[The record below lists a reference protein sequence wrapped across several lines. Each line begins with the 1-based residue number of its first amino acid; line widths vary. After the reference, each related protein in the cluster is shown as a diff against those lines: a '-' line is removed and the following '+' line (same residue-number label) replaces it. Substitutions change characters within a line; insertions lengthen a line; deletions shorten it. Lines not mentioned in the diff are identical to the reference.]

1 MRQASNH
8 IPREILDNICAQN
21 DIVEVISECGVLLKP
36 VGKAYKGLCP
46 FHDEKTPSFNVSPE
60 KQAFYC
66 FGCNAGG
73 NVVSFLRR
81 YDGKSFNG
89 SDGMAVR
96 PCKHPAAGLKMEE
109 HAKLAKNV
117 WSCKT

>member
-1 MRQASNH
+1 MRQASNY

-21 DIVEVISECGVLLKP
+21 DIAEVISECGVLLKP
-36 VGKAYKGLCP
+36 VGKTYKGLCP

-73 NVVSFLRR
+73 NVISFLRK
-81 YDGKSFNG
+81 YDGKSFMEAMEWLSERAG
-89 SDGMAVR
+89 IPLPAQDGRAR
-96 PCKHPAAGLKMEE
+96 Q
-109 HAKLAKNV
+109 N
-117 WSCKT
+117 